1 MRQYDFLGKTKFFV
15 PLSVAL
21 VLISVLLLIPQ
32 VRGWELGI
40 DFTGGTEFTVQF
52 SEPVDTA
59 QIRDSLSQL
68 SSGGIDLS
76 QSGIQIYGGADR
88 VIITTPLDIRD
99 NQVLVDRVEQMLRDD
114 YPVQEPA
121 SSNISRTAISQQVS
135 RQLTEKGWQAILLAL
150 VIVLVYVSWRFRL
163 RYAVGAVVAIIHDV
177 VIALGIFA
185 LFKVEINLPTIAAFL
200 TILGYSL
207 NDTIVIYDR
216 VRENLK
222 LNPRGNISEIINRS
236 INQSLSRTINTS
248 LTTFIPIIILFIFG
262 GSVLRGFS
270 LALLIGVIVGT
281 YSSMYIACPI
291 LEAWARRA
299 GTNTKKRK

>member
-15 PLSVAL
+15 PLSIAL
-21 VLISVLLLIPQ
+21 VVISALLLIPQ
-32 VRGWELGI
+32 IRGWNLGI

-59 QIRDSLSQL
+59 QIRESLSGL
-68 SSGGIDLS
+68 STGGIDLS
-76 QSGIQIYGGADR
+76 QSAIQSYGSDDR

-99 NQVLVDRVEQMLRDD
+99 HQVLVERVEQMLRAD

-135 RQLTEKGWQAILLAL
+135 RQLTEKGWQAVLLAL

-185 LFKVEINLPTIAAFL
+185 LFRIEINLPTIAAFL

-222 LNPRGNISEIINRS
+222 LSPRGNISEIINRS

-248 LTTFIPIIILFIFG
+248 LTTFVPIIILFIFG

-291 LEAWARRA
+291 LEAWAKRA